1 MSDRSTEAAAL
12 WGRTQDL
19 LLATYADFYR
29 QEIGAEEDVHR
40 TLPFFGTALGLVIG
54 AIAYGAGRLP
64 PWQQAASKWPFLLP
78 AGLLVLSL
86 CEAGAVLFWLGRAIA
101 RRNYRRIG
109 PESAFRERLTQLHAY
124 YEARGLDHAEIDTR
138 TSEDLRQLLLE
149 SYEMVTPA
157 NRLLNQRRYMFRA
170 LASSHLVRS
179 LLWALGA
186 TTLIFVSDKLGLLVK
201 VG

>member
-1 MSDRSTEAAAL
+1 MIDRPAEAAAL
-12 WGRTQDL
+12 RGRTQDL
-19 LLATYADFYR
+19 LLATYAEFYR
-29 QEIGAEEDVHR
+29 NEVGAEEDVHR

-64 PWQQAASKWPFLLP
+64 PWQEAQPKWSFVLAA
-78 AGLLVLSL
+78 ALLVLSL

-109 PESAFRERLTQLHAY
+109 PESAFRDRLAELHAY
-124 YEARGLDHAEIDTR
+124 YEARGLDHAQIDTR
-138 TSEDLRQLLLE
+138 TSEDLRQILLE
-149 SYEMVTPA
+149 SYETVTPS

-179 LLWALGA
+179 LLWALAA
-186 TTLIFVSDKLGLLVK
+186 TTLIFVTDKIGLLIK

>member
-1 MSDRSTEAAAL
+1 MSDRPTEAAAL

-29 QEIGAEEDVHR
+29 HEIGAEEDVHR

-64 PWQQAASKWPFLLP
+64 PWQQAAPKWPFVV
-78 AGLLVLSL
+78 ASALLVLSL

-109 PESAFRERLTQLHAY
+109 PESAFRERLGQLHAY
-124 YEARGLDHAEIDTR
+124 YEARGLDHAQIDTR

-149 SYEMVTPA
+149 SYEMVTPS
-157 NRLLNQRRYMFRA
+157 NRLLNQRRYMYRA

-179 LLWALGA
+179 LLWALAA
-186 TTLIFVSDKLGLLVK
+186 TTLIFVTDKIGLLVK